1 MKERADWT
9 AGIRDREPSTLD
21 AVVHHCLPGL
31 LRAARAAGL
40 SEDRAEDA
48 VQSAVLVFVRRAED
62 FDGRA
67 QASTWIHGILA
78 RTIQEQRRLSSRDD
92 GREDIDE
99 VMEARFDPQGS
110 WVRPP
115 RGPAEEL
122 ALGELNDA
130 LIACLDQLP
139 DRQRQAFALREV
151 EGFDTDEV
159 CKILEVSANNLGVLL
174 YRARN
179 RLRECLEKKGMEGS
193 SDAFV

>member
-9 AGIRDREPSTLD
+9 AGIRDRDTATLE
-21 AVVHHCLPGL
+21 AVMRHCLPGL

-40 SEDRAEDA
+40 AEDRAEDA
-48 VQSAVLVFVRRAED
+48 VQSAVLVFVRRAEE

-67 QASTWIHGILA
+67 QASAWIHGILA
-78 RTIQEQRRLSSRDD
+78 RTIQEQRRSRSRDD

-99 VMEARFDPQGS
+99 VMEARFDMQGS

-130 LIACLDQLP
+130 LNACLNHLP

-159 CKILEVSANNLGVLL
+159 CKILDVSANNLGVLL

-179 RLRECLEKKGMEGS
+179 RLRECLENKGMEGS
-193 SDAFV
+193 NDAHM

>member
-9 AGIRDREPSTLD
+9 TGIRNRDSTTLE

-31 LRAARAAGL
+31 LRATRAAGL
-40 SEDRAEDA
+40 KDDHAEDA
-48 VQSAVLVFVRRAED
+48 VQSAVLVFVRRAEE

-67 QASTWIHGILA
+67 QASTWLHGILA
-78 RTIQEQRRLSSRDD
+78 RTIQEQRRSISKDEH
-92 GREDIDE
+92 REDIDD
-99 VMEARFDPQGS
+99 VMESRFDMNGS

-115 RGPAEEL
+115 RGPAEHL
-122 ALGELNDA
+122 ILGELKDA
-130 LIACLDQLP
+130 IDTCLDGLP

-151 EGFDTDEV
+151 EGFDTEEV
-159 CKILEVSANNLGVLL
+159 CKILAVSVNNLGVLL

-193 SDAFV
+193 SDALV